1 MDKKSSF
8 SLIGR
13 KIRKDWDL
21 YLLLLPGLIWYL
33 VFAYKPMM
41 GLRMAFYDYNVF
53 RGYEGSTFIGLENF
67 IYFLSGP
74 DFIRTFKNTM
84 MIAFWQMLI
93 VFPVPIFLAIMV
105 TEMRN
110 KFISKLT
117 QTATFLP
124 YFISVVVVCG
134 MTISFL
140 SPSTGVINFML
151 EKVGLEP
158 VYFMVKPEYFRGIY
172 TTMTLW
178 QTAGYN
184 SIVYIAAIMG
194 IDPQLYEAVKVDG
207 AGKWRQ
213 ISSITLPCIIPTIVI
228 MFVLNIGKM
237 VRVGFES
244 ILLLYQPTTYET
256 ADVIATYVYR
266 TGIGN
271 GDYGLATAAGL
282 FEALFALL
290 LVVAANKFSRKISE
304 TSLW

>member
-1 MDKKSSF
+1 MKKKL
-8 SLIGR
+8 SLSMIGGR
-13 KIRKDWDL
+13 LKRDWDL
-21 YLLLLPGLIWYL
+21 YLLLLPGLLWYL
-33 VFAYKPMM
+33 IFAYKPML

-53 RGYEGSTFIGLENF
+53 RGFEGSTFVGLENF
-67 IYFLSGP
+67 IYFITGT
-74 DFIRTFKNTM
+74 DFIRTFTNTM

-93 VFPVPIFLAIMV
+93 VFPLPIFLAIMV

-134 MTISFL
+134 MTINFL

-151 EKVGLEP
+151 EKLGIEAQ
-158 VYFMVKPEYFRGIY
+158 YFMVKPEYFRGIY

-178 QTAGYN
+178 MTAGFN

-194 IDPQLYEAVKVDG
+194 IDPQLYEAAKVDG

-213 ISSITLPCIIPTIVI
+213 ITAITLPNILPIIVV

-237 VRVGFES
+237 VKVGFEA
-244 ILLLYQPTTYET
+244 ILLLYRPTTYET

-266 TGIGN
+266 TGISN

-282 FEALFALL
+282 FEALFALI
-290 LVVAANKFSRKISE
+290 LVALANRVSKKISE
-304 TSLW
+304 TALW

>member
-1 MDKKSSF
+1 M
-8 SLIGR
+8 L
-13 KIRKDWDL
+13 
-21 YLLLLPGLIWYL
+21 
-33 VFAYKPMM
+33 

-53 RGYEGSTFIGLENF
+53 RGFEGSTFVGLENF
-67 IYFLSGP
+67 IYFITGT
-74 DFIRTFKNTM
+74 DFVRTFTNTM

-93 VFPVPIFLAIMV
+93 VFPLPIFLAIMV

-134 MTISFL
+134 MTINFL

-151 EKVGLEP
+151 QKIGIEP
-158 VYFMVKPEYFRGIY
+158 QYFMVKPEYFRGIY

-178 QTAGYN
+178 MTAGFN

-194 IDPQLYEAVKVDG
+194 IDPQLYEAAKVDG

-213 ISSITLPCIIPTIVI
+213 ITAITLPNILPIIVV

-237 VRVGFES
+237 VKVGFEA
-244 ILLLYQPTTYET
+244 ILLLYRPTTYET

-266 TGIGN
+266 TGISN

-282 FEALFALL
+282 FEALFALI
-290 LVVAANKFSRKISE
+290 LVAFANRISKKISE
-304 TSLW
+304 TALW